1 MLAGAESLY
10 GRGLASPLQ
19 EHNEGVM
26 KGYETLEQTD
36 VRKGEL
42 KEGAGGGPQE
52 KCSQLRSNL
61 VQDLESECYGF
72 RTYLR
77 PIPKDSCENQ
87 HRQTLEV
94 GVGSSFARTAPHQ
107 CGFQREGRYLASL
120 AGSDPALPARLSP
133 RLATAQPMRSRCT

>member
-1 MLAGAESLY
+1 
-10 GRGLASPLQ
+10 
-19 EHNEGVM
+19 M
-26 KGYETLEQTD
+26 KGYETLE
-36 VRKGEL
+36 RKGAL
-42 KEGAGGGPQE
+42 KEGAGGGPQK

-107 CGFQREGRYLASL
+107 GFQREGRYLPSM
-120 AGSDPALPARLSP
+120 AGSDPALPARRRRQDFLLAWQQLS
-133 RLATAQPMRSRCT
+133 Q